1 MVEQI
6 VLVHHKIGE
15 LYYRSR
21 HVNNPEKIKVY
32 NAAIAALL
40 GEFRRMALALKS
52 YREPT
57 PAKHVTVVRQQ
68 NLAQSQQVAYVDG
81 ELPSASA
88 ASNEQPE
95 NRSDSELGS
104 KKAIEHVS
112 GNSFP
117 SKRQARHRREKEPAA
132 AKRPE
137 RRRAEE
143 AAAGR
148 PDEPALAVLQRS
160 QNHPRES

>member
-1 MVEQI
+1 MSCI
-6 VLVHHKIGE
+6 IAA
-15 LYYRSR
+15 R
-21 HVNNPEKIKVY
+21 HVNSPEKVKVY

-68 NLAQSQQVAYVDG
+68 NLAQSQQVAYLDR

-88 ASNEQPE
+88 AGNQQPE
-95 NRSDSELGS
+95 NRSDSKLGS

-117 SKRQARHRREKEPAA
+117 SKRQSRHRRKKEPAA

-137 RRRAEE
+137 PEGRRGC
-143 AAAGR
+143 GR
-148 PDEPALAVLQRS
+148 PP
-160 QNHPRES
+160 